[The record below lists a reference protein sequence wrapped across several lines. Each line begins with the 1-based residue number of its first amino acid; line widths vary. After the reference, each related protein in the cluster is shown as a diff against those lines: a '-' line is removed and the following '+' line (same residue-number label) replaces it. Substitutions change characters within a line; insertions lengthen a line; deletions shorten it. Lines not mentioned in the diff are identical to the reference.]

1 MTPALAVYRGFPQT
15 LITGAGAV
23 ASLAREIE
31 RHGYRRVA
39 LLSSPS
45 VAAGDG
51 VRRVRAQLQGTEIV
65 ETFTAV
71 RPHAPIADT
80 EALAARLAP
89 RPPDAI
95 VAVGGGSVSDTAK
108 ACSILLAEGGRLEE
122 HCSTFT
128 PPDRLVAPDLP
139 HPKTPVLAVPTTLSG
154 AEMTPG
160 GGATTADG
168 VKRVFWD
175 PQVAV
180 SLAVFDPDV
189 LAETPREL
197 IVATAMNGLAHCAEG
212 VYSRTRNPVST
223 GLALRGA
230 ELFAAGLTRLAQ
242 SADPDESA
250 LLRLAEAAA
259 LGGMV
264 ISHARVG
271 LHHAIC
277 HVLGAYCGL
286 GHGTANAVMLP
297 FVLRYNEPATVSEQR
312 ALAVALATG
321 LNGAGACPGP
331 LGADAGHA
339 ADRVAELEQIAGAPR
354 SLREVGIA
362 EADLPEVARRTMSD
376 RGLFFN
382 PRRVEDVA
390 EVLGILERAWEG
402 DRAAV

>member
-1 MTPALAVYRGFPQT
+1 MTPAAAVYRGFPQT
-15 LITGAGAV
+15 LITGTEAV
-23 ASLAREIE
+23 ASLAQEIE
-31 RHGYRRVA
+31 RNGYRRVA

-45 VAAGDG
+45 VAAGG
-51 VRRVRAQLQGTEIV
+51 SFSRVRGQLQGAEIV
-65 ETFTAV
+65 ETFTEV

-80 EALAARLAP
+80 EALAARLAVN
-89 RPPDAI
+89 PPEAI
-95 VAVGGGSVSDTAK
+95 VALGGGSVSDTAK

-139 HPKTPVLAVPTTLSG
+139 HPKIPVLAVPTTLSG

-160 GGATTADG
+160 GGATNADG

-175 PQVAV
+175 AKVAV
-180 SLAVFDPDV
+180 SVAVFDPGV
-189 LAETPREL
+189 LAETPRGL
-197 IVATAMNGLAHCAEG
+197 VVATAMNGLAHCAEG
-212 VYSRTRNPVST
+212 LYSRTKNPVST

-230 ELFAAGLTRLAQ
+230 QLFAGGLTRLAQ
-242 SADPDESA
+242 SADPDEPA
-250 LLRLAEAAA
+250 LMQLAEAAA

-271 LHHAIC
+271 LHHAVC
-277 HVLGAYCGL
+277 HVLGAYCGV

-297 FVLRYNEPATVSEQR
+297 YVLRYNEPATVTEQR
-312 ALAVALATG
+312 ALAAALVTG
-321 LNGAGACPGP
+321 LNGAGASPGLP
-331 LGADAGHA
+331 TGDAAA

-354 SLREVGIA
+354 SLRSVGVA
-362 EADLPEVARRTMSD
+362 EHDLPEVAQRTMSD

-390 EVLGILERAWEG
+390 EVLGILERAWDG
-402 DRAAV
+402 DHAGV